1 MADDINRDSSEKRF
15 KGSAREIEGKV
26 RGKIGGLTGDKS
38 EQVKGK
44 AEEFRGKVERK
55 IGEAESDLAE
65 D

>member
-1 MADDINRDSSEKRF
+1 MADDLDRDGAKKQF
-15 KGSAREIEGKV
+15 KGTAREIEGKI
-26 RGKIGGLTGDKS
+26 RDKIGGAAGDRG

>member
-1 MADDINRDSSEKRF
+1 MADDLNRDSREKKF
-15 KGSAREIEGKV
+15 KGSAREFEGKIRDKV
-26 RGKIGGLTGDKS
+26 GGLTDDQK

-55 IGEAESDLAE
+55 IGEAEDDLAE